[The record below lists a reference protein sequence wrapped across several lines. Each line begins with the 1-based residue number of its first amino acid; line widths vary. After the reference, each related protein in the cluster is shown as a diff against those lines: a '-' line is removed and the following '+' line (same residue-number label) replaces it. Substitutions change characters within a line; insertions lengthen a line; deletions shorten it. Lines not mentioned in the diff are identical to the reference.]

1 MIVVDTS
8 VWIDFF
14 NGRPTPEADMLSSLL
29 GERPVVVGDLT
40 MAEVLS
46 GFRHDADFR
55 KAKELLESC
64 EFRPMV
70 GKEVAIEAA
79 SNYRRLRAGGVTVRK
94 TIDVLIGTF
103 RIVNRLPL
111 LYSDRDFDALE
122 QHLGLVVWRG
132 TGVG

>member
-8 VWIDFF
+8 VWVDFF
-14 NGRPTPEADMLSSLL
+14 NGRPTTEADALNRLL

-46 GFRHDADFR
+46 GFRQDADFR
-55 KAKELLESC
+55 KARSLLESC

-70 GKEVAIEAA
+70 GKTVAMEAA
-79 SNYRRLRAGGVTVRK
+79 GNYRLLRKRGITIRK

-103 RIVNRLPL
+103 CIVNRLPL
-111 LYSDRDFDALE
+111 LHADRDFDALE
-122 QHLGLVVWRG
+122 DHLGLVVWRG
-132 TGVG
+132 

>member
-14 NGRPTPEADMLSSLL
+14 NGGPTREADVLNEVL
-29 GERPVVVGDLT
+29 GERLIVVGDLT
-40 MAEVLS
+40 MTEVLS
-46 GFRHDADFR
+46 GLRADGDRR
-55 KAKELLESC
+55 KAQSLLESC

-79 SNYRRLRAGGVTVRK
+79 GNYRLLRKRGITVRK

-103 RIVNRLPL
+103 CIVNRLPL
-111 LYSDRDFDALE
+111 LHADRDFDPLE
-122 QHLGLVVWRG
+122 EHLGLAVYRG
-132 TGVG
+132 

>member
-14 NGRPTPEADMLSSLL
+14 NGRPTREADVLNELL
-29 GERPVVVGDLT
+29 GERLIVVGDLT

-46 GFRHDADFR
+46 GFRADGDFR
-55 KAKELLESC
+55 TAQSLLESC

-70 GKEVAIEAA
+70 GKEVATAA
-79 SNYRRLRAGGVTVRK
+79 AGNCRLLRKRGITVRK

-103 RIVNRLPL
+103 CIVNRLAL
-111 LYSDRDFDALE
+111 LHVDRDFDPLE
-122 QHLGLVVWRG
+122 VHLGLAVYRG
-132 TGVG
+132 

>member
-14 NGRPTPEADMLSSLL
+14 NGRPTREADVLNELL
-29 GERPVVVGDLT
+29 GERLIVVGDLT

-46 GFRHDADFR
+46 GFRVDGDFR
-55 KAKELLESC
+55 TAQSLLESC

-79 SNYRRLRAGGVTVRK
+79 GNYRLLRKRGITVRK

-103 RIVNRLPL
+103 CIVNRLPL
-111 LYSDRDFDALE
+111 LHADRDFDALE
-122 QHLGLVVWRG
+122 EHLGLAAYRG
-132 TGVG
+132 

>member
-14 NGRPTPEADMLSSLL
+14 NGGSTREADMLNELL
-29 GERPVVVGDLT
+29 GERLIVVGDLT
-40 MAEVLS
+40 MTEVLS
-46 GFRHDADFR
+46 GFRADGDFR
-55 KAKELLESC
+55 KAQSLLESC

-79 SNYRRLRAGGVTVRK
+79 SNYRLLRKRGITVRK

-103 RIVNRLPL
+103 CIVNRLPL
-111 LYSDRDFDALE
+111 LHVDRDFDPLE
-122 QHLGLVVWRG
+122 EHLGLAVYRG
-132 TGVG
+132 

>member
-14 NGRPTPEADMLSSLL
+14 NGQPTAEADALTDML

-46 GFRHDADFR
+46 GFRQDGDFR
-55 KAKELLESC
+55 RARSLLERC
-64 EFRPMV
+64 EFRAMV
-70 GKEVAIEAA
+70 GKEVALEAA
-79 SNYRRLRAGGVTVRK
+79 SNYRRLRRNGITVRK

-103 RIVNRLPL
+103 CILNRLPL
-111 LYSDRDFDALE
+111 LHSDRDFDALE
-122 QHLGLVVWRG
+122 EQLGLVVWRC
-132 TGVG
+132 

>member
-14 NGRPTPEADMLSSLL
+14 NGRPTREADVLNELL
-29 GERPVVVGDLT
+29 GERLIVVGDLT

-46 GFRHDADFR
+46 GFRADGDFR
-55 KAKELLESC
+55 TARSLLESC

-79 SNYRRLRAGGVTVRK
+79 GNYRLLRKRGITVRK
-94 TIDVLIGTF
+94 TLDVLIGTF
-103 RIVNRLPL
+103 CIVNRLPL
-111 LYSDRDFDALE
+111 LHVDRDFDPLE
-122 QHLGLVVWRG
+122 EHLGLAVYRG
-132 TGVG
+132 